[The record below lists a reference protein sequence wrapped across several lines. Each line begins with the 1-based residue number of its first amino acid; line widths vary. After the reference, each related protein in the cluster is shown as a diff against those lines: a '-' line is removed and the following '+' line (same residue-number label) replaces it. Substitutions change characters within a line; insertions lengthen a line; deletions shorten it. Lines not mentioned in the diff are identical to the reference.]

1 MEEPTSQETS
11 RQYAVIPYRIP
22 ALILRLAI
30 VVCSAIGLYYFLKLD
45 KWHPNIGKISYYTGM
60 SNLMVLVVFIG
71 YTVMTIID
79 MVRKGL
85 KGPTT
90 PWPWLKGATTLVIAV
105 TFLIYHFILARN
117 KFDWQ
122 IYKVGNLLVH
132 YIVPL
137 TVVGDWLLFDAKER
151 RPWWHPLSW
160 LAFPVAYFIFT
171 IVRAQ
176 VGGWFPGRIFTRY
189 PYPFI
194 NVDRLGAD
202 VIWNVLGTAVAVV
215 ALGYILLG
223 IEYGLHALL
232 DRHARKRLPP
242 L

>member
-1 MEEPTSQETS
+1 MEATRQEEP
-11 RQYAVIPYRIP
+11 RQYALIPYRIP
-22 ALILRLAI
+22 ALVFRVAVTI
-30 VVCSAIGLYYFLKLD
+30 CSAVGLYYFLKLD
-45 KWHPNIGKISYYTGM
+45 RWNPNLGKISYYTGM
-60 SNLMVLVVFIG
+60 SNLMVLLVYVF
-71 YTVMTIID
+71 YSVMTA
-79 MVRKGL
+79 VGLAKSGL

-90 PWPWLKGATTLVIAV
+90 PCPWLKGATTLVIAV

-137 TVVGDWLLFDAKER
+137 MVVTDWLLFDAKEK

-160 LAFPVAYFIFT
+160 LTFPVAYFIFT
-171 IVRAQ
+171 VIRAQ

-194 NVDRLGAD
+194 NVDRLGLD
-202 VIWNVLGTAVAVV
+202 VIWNILGTAAGVV
-215 ALGYILLG
+215 ALGYCLLG
-223 IEYGLHALL
+223 IEYSLYRLL
-232 DRHARKRLPP
+232 KRHADQQSLKV
-242 L
+242 